1 MSVTKNTEAVI
12 RRFAERVIKAAR
24 LNLGATR
31 TITYND
37 GKKKRRRQVSSGKLK
52 DSLDYLLETK
62 QNRNTKGQ
70 FQSGSNFNLSFLMED
85 YGKFI
90 DEGVSGTKYKV
101 PNGSRFG
108 FDGKQPPT
116 GSIRTWMEQKKV
128 KLRDLKTNSFKS
140 LQGLDAKQ
148 KEKEYDKA
156 AFLISRSI
164 KQKGIPKSEFF
175 QAPFRMEFA
184 KLPEEVLKAVSM
196 DVDEFLKFT
205 KR

>member
-1 MSVTKNTEAVI
+1 MVL
-12 RRFAERVIKAAR
+12 RQFAERVVKAAK

-37 GKKKRRRQVSSGKLK
+37 GKKKRRRQVSTGKLK
-52 DSLDYLLETK
+52 DSIDYNLTTGVHLLM
-62 QNRNTKGQ
+62 
-70 FQSGSNFNLSFLMED
+70 SFTMED
-85 YGKFI
+85 YGKYL

-108 FDGKQPPT
+108 FDGRQPPK
-116 GSIRTWMEQKKV
+116 GDILKWMKNKKV
-128 KLRDLKTNSFKS
+128 RLRDLKTNSFKKLS
-140 LQGLDAKQ
+140 QDSEKKQ
-148 KEKEYDKA
+148 KQYEQA

-164 KQKGIPKSEFF
+164 KRKGIPKSEFF
-175 QAPFRMEFA
+175 QAPFRMEYE

>member
-1 MSVTKNTEAVI
+1 MSVVTKNTERVI
-12 RRFAERVIKAAR
+12 RQFAERVIKAAR

-52 DSLDYLLETK
+52 DSLDYLIDTK

-70 FQSGSNFNLSFLMED
+70 FQSGFNFSLSFLMED

-101 PNGSRFG
+101 PNGSRFA
-108 FDGKQPPT
+108 FDGKQPPK
-116 GSIRTWMEQKKV
+116 SAIRTWMAQKKV
-128 KLRDLKTNSFKS
+128 KARDLKTKSFVKQTES
-140 LQGLDAKQ
+140 NLDS
-148 KEKEYDKA
+148 A

-164 KQKGIPKSEFF
+164 KQRGIPKSEFF
-175 QAPFRMEFA
+175 QAPFALEYS
-184 KLPEEVLKAVSM
+184 KLPQEILEALNNDLDNILK
-196 DVDEFLKFT
+196 EI
-205 KR
+205 

>member
-1 MSVTKNTEAVI
+1 MSVTKNTEQVI
-12 RRFAERVIKAAR
+12 RQFAERVIKAAR

-52 DSLDYLLETK
+52 DSLDYLIETK

-70 FQSGSNFNLSFLMED
+70 FQSGFNFNLSFLMED

-101 PNGSRFG
+101 QGGSRFG
-108 FDGKQPPT
+108 FDTKMPPK
-116 GSIRTWMEQKKV
+116 GSIRTWMAQKKV
-128 KLRDLKTNSFKS
+128 KARDLKTNSFVK
-140 LQGLDAKQ
+140 QTEANLDR
-148 KEKEYDKA
+148 A

-164 KQKGIPKSEFF
+164 KQRGIPKSEFF
-175 QAPFRMEFA
+175 QAPFALEYS
-184 KLPEEVLKAVSM
+184 KLPQEILEALNN
-196 DVDEFLKFT
+196 DLDDIL
-205 KR
+205 RDL